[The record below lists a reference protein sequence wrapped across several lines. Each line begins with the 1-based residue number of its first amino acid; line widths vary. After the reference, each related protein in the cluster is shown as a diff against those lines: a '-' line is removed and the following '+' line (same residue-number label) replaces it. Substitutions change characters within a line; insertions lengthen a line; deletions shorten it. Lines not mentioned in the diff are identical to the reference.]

1 MAMASSRRALNL
13 IDQAR
18 EQADHDRANEYRTTD
33 TRYERAQQA
42 YDEAKKLKGTP
53 RGAYLNAYADGLM
66 GVKRDRYDG
75 EAAIVSTSQ
84 GKSKK
89 RKRTMDNNDDDRI
102 ERINRAKTFFSA
114 LYRGQM
120 PKIEGRPG
128 SMPKA
133 VVIVVWG
140 IGMFVLFQVTLG
152 NFNVSLILAGIAM
165 REAYARATAQTVERW
180 AFNSILLGILPTLPT
195 WMGSKWP
202 LVVAII
208 IHGFLWKSLPWVTQ
222 GRHAGDDKDHDGAPD
237 KGKHKED
244 DMPDSV

>member
-1 MAMASSRRALNL
+1 MAMASTTRRALS
-13 IDQAR
+13 IIEQAH
-18 EQADHDRANEYRTTD
+18 EQADKDRREYITAD
-33 TRYERAQQA
+33 DRYERAQEA
-42 YDEAKKLKGTP
+42 YKAAERHKGTP
-53 RGAYLNAYADGLM
+53 RGAYLNAYADRLM
-66 GVKRDRYDG
+66 GVRRDRYDG
-75 EAAIVSTSQ
+75 EAALVRTS
-84 GKSKK
+84 SENNKK
-89 RKRTMDNNDDDRI
+89 RRNMDNNSTDRK
-102 ERINRAKTFFSA
+102 ERINRAKTFFGA